1 MPLKNKCLTITTF
14 VSVLLVSACGSSVSD
29 PSNDP
34 SSDPVGSAP
43 DSGGQGATAPATNLN
58 SFQADLLQRVN
69 VIRAQGANCGGQTM
83 APTGDLQWNNLVE
96 QAAAGH
102 SEYMKSSESFS
113 HTGANGSSVGD
124 RLTATGYTWQTV
136 GENIAAGY
144 PDAASVVQGW
154 LTSAGHC
161 RNMLNANFTQLGVA
175 LVDGDAGSA
184 YNSYWTMVLARPL

>member
-1 MPLKNKCLTITTF
+1 MLLKTTRLTFTLLVTM
-14 VSVLLVSACGSSVSD
+14 LLVSACGSSV
-29 PSNDP
+29 NDP
-34 SSDPVGSAP
+34 TDDPTSSAP
-43 DSGGQGATAPATNLN
+43 GSSGQGVTAPATNLN
-58 SFQADLLQRVN
+58 AFQTDLLQRVN
-69 VIRAQGANCGGQTM
+69 TVRAQGANCGGQAM
-83 APTGDLQWNNLVE
+83 APASDLQWNNLVE

-102 SEYMKSSESFS
+102 SEYMKASGSFS

-154 LTSAGHC
+154 LTSSGHC

-175 LVDGDAGSA
+175 LVDGDASSA
-184 YNSYWTMVLARPL
+184 HGTYWTMVLARPL